1 MTAPPVITRVSQLS
15 TQLCIQKTK
24 QLVLSFLKLKWLNKA
39 KQSRSMKTL
48 SVEGSDKVVV
58 LHSQPANVKHFEQIF
73 SLSKKEEHGSG
84 PFSRKSKL
92 KEKITPEHKR
102 QIILPGTKEE
112 DLRTYTANNLNVFL
126 RWSRIK
132 LQPYV

>member
-73 SLSKKEEHGSG
+73 FQERRAWLWSLLQKEQTEG
-84 PFSRKSKL
+84 K
-92 KEKITPEHKR
+92 
-102 QIILPGTKEE
+102 
-112 DLRTYTANNLNVFL
+112 NN
-126 RWSRIK
+126 S
-132 LQPYV
+132 

>member
-39 KQSRSMKTL
+39 KQSKSMKTL

-84 PFSRKSKL
+84 PFSRKTFKN
-92 KEKITPEHKR
+92 KDK
-102 QIILPGTKEE
+102 
-112 DLRTYTANNLNVFL
+112 NN
-126 RWSRIK
+126 S
-132 LQPYV
+132 